1 MGLFDIGSKDLVLI
15 LLIVVLL
22 WGGNKVPEL
31 MRGLGKGIRE
41 FRQASEGHLGDDSKP
56 ATSDEPAAKHSEL
69 S

>member
-31 MRGLGKGIRE
+31 MRGLGQGIRE
-41 FRQASEGHLGDDSKP
+41 FRHASEGHTSEGDKAASL
-56 ATSDEPAAKHSEL
+56 DEPAAKHSDL

>member
-31 MRGLGKGIRE
+31 MRGLGRGIRE
-41 FRQASEGHLGDDSKP
+41 FRQASEGHLGEDSKAVTPDDS
-56 ATSDEPAAKHSEL
+56 AAKHSDL